1 MKKHVQTFMKPLL
14 FFAFYVPFAEVP
26 AQNPVLVS
34 SEVISQD
41 YQVKEEVKVLLK
53 DLLDVLEESYA
64 VKFAYDDELIR
75 DKRLIDPRPFKN
87 NLDRELS
94 RILQPFKLDFAKIDH
109 EHYVIK
115 AEITKIEKR
124 KAKTES
130 GINALDGVAP
140 SLADKIARRPEL
152 IQESIDRTISG
163 KVTGED
169 GEPLPGASVIG
180 KGTTLGTVTDSNGAY
195 EINLPDE
202 INTLVFSFIG
212 YISEEVAIGSR
223 SVIDIVLYPDVTQL
237 SEVVVVGYG
246 TQKKADVTGAVVSV
260 KTDKTAD
267 LPNYNVLQ
275 SLQGR
280 VPGLNITSPDRPGEE
295 PGLSVRGTNSIS
307 AGNRPLVVVDGIIY
321 NGNLSDF
328 NANDIATVDILK
340 DASAAAVYGSRAANG
355 VLLITTKSGTS
366 EKPEF
371 NFNTYHGIQE
381 PDFLIDVLDG
391 PGYLQKVLD
400 FREANGLE
408 ADPAK
413 IDEYLTVTEGE
424 NRRAGLTTD
433 WMDRVIKTGVINNYH
448 LDVSGKTNNTNYYI
462 SGTYFNQEGI
472 VENDK
477 FDRLTFN
484 LNLTNHITD
493 WYSVTVKTA
502 FSSQDRSGRPATL
515 NDAYRQSPYGNFYN
529 EDGPEG
535 LELLPIGDPLGRHPL
550 ANTLVENEDIRTSL
564 WGLFSSN
571 LEVPFIPG
579 LKWTMNY
586 SANLRNLQVNEFF
599 DNVSTPNGEVENGI
613 ATKIERENLDW
624 TFDNIL
630 NYRKVFSDVHSLDV
644 TLLLSRER
652 QRADSTRSRGNNFF
666 TQALGFNNL
675 GLAEVQQVGSE
686 FEDQNSIAYMG
697 RINYSYDG
705 RYAIT
710 LTARRDGFSGFSAN
724 NKYATFPSVA
734 LAWTATNEEFM
745 QNLSWLNYLKL
756 RLSYGENGNQAVGR
770 FQSLARIGTD
780 QYVFGGGGTTTT
792 TFVNSIA
799 NNDLTWETTT
809 VKNIGLDFDLL
820 NSKLSGSIDV
830 YSSNTKDI
838 LLRRALPE
846 TSGFEDV
853 LTNIGQVHNHGVEFS
868 LNSLNLKNEHLSWET
883 GVVFSLNRNRI
894 DKLTGEDA
902 DGDGVED
909 DDIRNGWFIGES
921 LFSIFGYQTD
931 GIHQL
936 EDSDIPAG
944 FAPGDFRIADT
955 NNDGE
960 LTPEDRV
967 ILGNQLPNYAFSVS
981 NTLRF
986 KNFALY
992 VLVNSIQGGGNDNYY
1007 VDNNNETR
1015 NVNAPFTTFSERFN
1029 VQDVP
1034 YWTPN
1039 RPSNEYPRV
1048 DYNAS
1053 LPHPILED
1061 RSFVRIQDVSLSYTF
1076 DETVLSKL
1084 KLKSFR
1090 LYVSAKN
1097 LHTFTSWT
1105 GYDPENATTLSDF
1118 PFLRTYTVGADFRF

>member
-1 MKKHVQTFMKPLL
+1 MKKHVQTFMKLLL
-14 FFAFYVPFAEVP
+14 FFAFYVPITDAP

-41 YQVKEEVKVLLK
+41 YQAKEEVKVLLK
-53 DLLDVLEESYA
+53 DLLDILEESYT

-75 DKRLIDPRPFKN
+75 NKRLHDPRPFKN
-87 NLDRELS
+87 DLDRELS
-94 RILQPFKLDFAKIDH
+94 RILQPLKLDFAKIDR
-109 EHYVIK
+109 EHYVIRSD
-115 AEITKIEKR
+115 ITRINKR
-124 KAKTES
+124 KVRS
-130 GINALDGVAP
+130 GPIINTSGKIDPFVV
-140 SLADKIARRPEL
+140 DKIVKRSEF
-152 IQESIDRTISG
+152 IQRKADRSISG

-169 GEPLPGASVIG
+169 GEPLPGASVIA
-180 KGTTLGTVTDSNGAY
+180 KGSTLGTVTDSDGSY

-202 INTLVFSFIG
+202 VNTLVFSFIG
-212 YISEEVAIGSR
+212 YISEEVTIGSR
-223 SVIDIVLYPDVTQL
+223 NVIDIILYPDITQL

-246 TQKKADVTGAVVSV
+246 TQKKADVTGAVFRI

-328 NANDIATVDILK
+328 NANDIATVDVLK

-366 EKPEF
+366 EKPQF

-381 PDFLIDVLDG
+381 PDFLVDVLDG

-413 IDEYLTVTEGE
+413 IDEYLTVVEAQ
-424 NRRAGLTTD
+424 NRQAGITTD

-448 LDVSGKTNNTNYYI
+448 LDISGKSKNTNYYL

-515 NDAYRQSPYGNFYN
+515 TDAYRQSPYGNFYN
-529 EDGPEG
+529 ENGPEG
-535 LELLPIGDPLGRHPL
+535 LELLPVGDPLGRHPL

-586 SANLRNLQVNEFF
+586 SANLRNSQISEFF
-599 DNVSTPNGEVENGI
+599 DNVATPAGEVENGI
-613 ATKIERENLDW
+613 ATKTEQENLDW
-624 TFDNIL
+624 TFDNFL
-630 NYRKVFSDVHSLDV
+630 NYRKVFKDVHSLDV
-644 TLLLSRER
+644 TFLYSRER
-652 QRADSTRSRGNNFF
+652 QRVDFTRARGNNFF

-686 FEDQNSIAYMG
+686 FEDQNSVAYMG
-697 RINYSYDG
+697 RFNYSYDG
-705 RYAIT
+705 KYAIT
-710 LTARRDGFSGFSAN
+710 LTARRDGFSGFSTN

-734 LAWTATNEEFM
+734 LAWTVTNEEFVR
-745 QNLSWLNYLKL
+745 NLSWLNYLKL

-770 FQSLARIGTD
+770 FQSLARIGTN

-799 NNDLTWETTT
+799 NNNLTWETTT
-809 VKNIGLDFDLL
+809 AKNIGIDFDLL

-830 YSSNTKDI
+830 YSSDTKDI
-838 LLRRALPE
+838 LLQRALPE

-853 LTNIGQVHNHGVEFS
+853 LTNIGQVHNHGVEVS
-868 LNSLNLKNEHLSWET
+868 LNSINVKNENLSWET

-921 LFSIFGYQTD
+921 LFSIFGYKTN

-944 FAPGDFRIADT
+944 FAPGDFRIVDT

-960 LTPEDRV
+960 LSPEDRV
-967 ILGNQLPNYAFSVS
+967 ILGNRLPNYTFSIA

-1007 VDNNNETR
+1007 VGNNNATR

-1034 YWTPN
+1034 YWTPS

-1076 DETVLSKL
+1076 DEAVLSKL
-1084 KLKSFR
+1084 KLNSFR

-1097 LHTFTSWT
+1097 LKTFTNWS
-1105 GYDPENATTLSDF
+1105 GYDPENATTLSNF
-1118 PFLRTYTVGADFRF
+1118 PFLRSYTLGADFRF